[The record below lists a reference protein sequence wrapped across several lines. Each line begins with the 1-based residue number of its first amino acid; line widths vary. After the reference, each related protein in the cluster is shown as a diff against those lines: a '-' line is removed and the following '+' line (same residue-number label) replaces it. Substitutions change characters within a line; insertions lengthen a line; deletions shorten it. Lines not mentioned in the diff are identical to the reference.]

1 MHLHLLNN
9 TSYITIDNQC
19 RFSCG
24 NWNKIVLSAECS
36 FRINR
41 TWSKCWSDWAENK
54 GVTGDGLESKVEFRT
69 STVKLYVAELI
80 VLEAITDGRE
90 ESLKKVVFAH
100 FGPPFHKK
108 NNLKVEFEK
117 YVNRIFSLYL
127 PWLLFMIVTKWVTSL
142 F

>member
-1 MHLHLLNN
+1 M
-9 TSYITIDNQC
+9 
-19 RFSCG
+19 
-24 NWNKIVLSAECS
+24 
-36 FRINR
+36 
-41 TWSKCWSDWAENK
+41 
-54 GVTGDGLESKVEFRT
+54 TGDGLESKVEFRT
-69 STVKLYVAELI
+69 STVKLYVAEQI

-127 PWLLFMIVTKWVTSL
+127 PWLLFMIVTK
-142 F
+142 